1 MRGLTHLDLASNR
14 VEDLTALAGLASLQW
29 LDLSDN
35 EIVDLGPLSALVGLR
50 KLWLWR
56 NRVADATPLD
66 GLAALRWLDLGANEL
81 GSVEAILGLSQ
92 LATRSFQDNYIDL
105 TAADLIESLATLSG
119 RGTSVRAEPQRDL
132 GFWATSEDGR

>member
-1 MRGLTHLDLASNR
+1 MRSSILVRFPHWWDSASSGYG
-14 VEDLTALAGLASLQW
+14 EIASLM
-29 LDLSDN
+29 LRRSTLSR
-35 EIVDLGPLSALVGLR
+35 LSGGV
-50 KLWLWR
+50 
-56 NRVADATPLD
+56 
-66 GLAALRWLDLGANEL
+66 DLGANEL

-92 LATRSFQDNYIDL
+92 LATLSFQDNYIDL